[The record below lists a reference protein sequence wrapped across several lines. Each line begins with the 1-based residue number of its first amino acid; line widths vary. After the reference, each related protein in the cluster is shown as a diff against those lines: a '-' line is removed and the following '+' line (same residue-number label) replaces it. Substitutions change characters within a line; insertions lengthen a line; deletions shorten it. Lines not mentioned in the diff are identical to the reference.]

1 MVAELPH
8 GTGNVS
14 RTSFLQDLLAT
25 IIERAVPRT
34 ASNDRR
40 SMEELCAA
48 LISERGEA
56 SGFSLASAIL
66 DRYDKATPKDKAAFF
81 TLLTEGHDLDAEAVI
96 AAATAYKE
104 APDAALLARIL
115 DEAEP
120 PRQELLRRLNRL
132 PGATGRLVAMRGD
145 LLSLIKDNPAFRRA
159 DLDFQHLFMSWFNRG
174 FLVLRRIDWTTP
186 ANILEKIIA
195 YEAVHTINDWD
206 DLRRRLQPSDRHCFA
221 FFHPAMPDE
230 PLIFVEV
237 ALTAAIPGSIDALL
251 SEDRAPIAETEAT
264 TAVFYSI
271 SNCQKGLA
279 GISFGNFLI
288 KQVATDLMQSL
299 PNLKTF
305 VTLSPVPGMT
315 RWMRQEAEDEGGEA
329 GDEGRRALLSRLAG
343 AKDAGALK
351 ADGPALA
358 ALAAEYLLRA
368 KRGDGQPLDPVARF
382 HFGNG
387 ASLEAIHPGA
397 DLSAKGIG
405 QSCGVMVN
413 YRYDLKTVEANHE
426 QFAHRGELAA
436 TRAIKSMLGPARP
449 ERISRRTDHAQR
461 AL

>member
-1 MVAELPH
+1 M
-8 GTGNVS
+8 S
-14 RTSFLQDLLAT
+14 RTSFLQDLLST
-25 IIERAVPRT
+25 IFERGSPRS
-34 ASNDRR
+34 ASDDRR
-40 SMEELCAA
+40 SMEDLCAA

-56 SGFSLASAIL
+56 SGFSIATAML
-66 DRYDKATPKDKAAFF
+66 DRYEKASREEKADFF
-81 TLLTEGHDLDAEAVI
+81 RLLTEAHDLDAGAV
-96 AAATAYKE
+96 AAAAEAYK
-104 APDAALLARIL
+104 ASPDATTLARLIE
-115 DEAEP
+115 EAEP

-145 LLSLIKDNPAFRRA
+145 LLSLVNETPSFRRA

-174 FLVLRRIDWTTP
+174 FLVLRPIDWATP

-195 YEAVHTINDWD
+195 YEAVHTINNWEE
-206 DLRRRLQPSDRHCFA
+206 LRRRLQPADRQCYA

-237 ALTAAIPGSIDALL
+237 ALTAGIPGSIDALL
-251 SEDRAPIAETEAT
+251 SEDRQPIAADEAT

-305 VTLSPVPGMT
+305 VTLSPVPGLT
-315 RWMRQEAEDEGGEA
+315 RWMRQQAED
-329 GDEGRRALLSRLAG
+329 GDEQRRALLEQLIE
-343 AKDAGALK
+343 AKSADDLK
-351 ADGPALA
+351 PHGKALA
-358 ALAAEYLLRA
+358 ALAAEYLVRA
-368 KRGDGQPLDPVARF
+368 KRPDGLPLDPVARF

-387 ASLEAIHPGA
+387 ASLEKIHPAA
-397 DLSAKGIG
+397 DLSEKGIA

-413 YRYDLKTVEANHE
+413 YRYDLNTVETNHE
-426 QFAHRGELAA
+426 LYAHRGEVVT
-436 TRAIKSMLGPARP
+436 TRAIKSMLGPEKP
-449 ERISRRTDHAQR
+449 ERA
-461 AL
+461 

>member
-1 MVAELPH
+1 M
-8 GTGNVS
+8 S

-25 IIERAVPRT
+25 IFERT
-34 ASNDRR
+34 APRFISDDRR
-40 SMEELCAA
+40 PLEELAAA

-56 SGFSLASAIL
+56 SGTRLAAAIL
-66 DRYDKATPKDKAAFF
+66 DHYEKSSAGEKAEFF
-81 TLLTEGHDLDAEAVI
+81 RLLTEVHDLDAGAV
-96 AAATAYKE
+96 AAAAEAYQ
-104 APDAALLARIL
+104 ASPDAATLAHL
-115 DEAEP
+115 VEEAEP

-132 PGATGRLVAMRGD
+132 PGATGRLVKMRED
-145 LLSLIKDNPAFRRA
+145 LLSMLKEHPDFRRT

-195 YEAVHTINDWD
+195 YEAVHAINDWD
-206 DLRRRLQPSDRHCFA
+206 DLRRRLQPSDRRCFA

-237 ALTAAIPGSIDALL
+237 ALTGELPGSIRSLL
-251 SEDRAPIAETEAT
+251 SEERTVIPEAEAT

-271 SNCQKGLA
+271 SNCQRGLD

-299 PNLKTF
+299 PNLKNF
-305 VTLSPVPGMT
+305 VTLSPVPGLT
-315 RWMRQEAEDEGGEA
+315 RWMREEAEADDTGE
-329 GDEGRRALLSRLAG
+329 DRRTLLTRLIEAKSAEDLSADSAVLSALT
-343 AKDAGALK
+343 
-351 ADGPALA
+351 
-358 ALAAEYLLRA
+358 AEYLVWA
-368 KRGDGQPLDPVARF
+368 KRGDGLPRDPVARF

-397 DLSAKGIG
+397 DPSPRGIA

-413 YRYDLKTVEANHE
+413 YRYDLKTVETNHE
-426 QFAHRGELAA
+426 LFAHKREIVT
-436 TRAIKSMLGPARP
+436 TRAIRSLAGSRKGQKT
-449 ERISRRTDHAQR
+449 SRRTENA
-461 AL
+461 

>member
-1 MVAELPH
+1 M
-8 GTGNVS
+8 S

-25 IIERAVPRT
+25 LFERSAFRA
-34 ASNDRR
+34 ASDDRR
-40 SMEELCAA
+40 SMEDLCAA

-56 SGFSLASAIL
+56 SGFSIATALL
-66 DRYDKATPKDKAAFF
+66 DRYEKASREEKAEFF
-81 TLLTEGHDLDAEAVI
+81 RLLTEAHDLDAGAVAEA
-96 AAATAYKE
+96 AQAYK
-104 APDAALLARIL
+104 ASPDAATLARL
-115 DEAEP
+115 VDEAEP

-132 PGATGRLVAMRGD
+132 PGATGRLVKMRGD
-145 LLSLIKDNPAFRRA
+145 LLSLMKENPSFRRA

-174 FLVLRRIDWTTP
+174 FLVLRPIDWATP

-206 DLRRRLQPSDRHCFA
+206 ELRRRLQPADRQCFA

-237 ALTAAIPGSIDALL
+237 ALTAGIPGSIDALL
-251 SEDRAPIAETEAT
+251 SEDRQPIVADAAT

-271 SNCQKGLA
+271 SNCQRGLA

-315 RWMRQEAEDEGGEA
+315 RWMRQEADA
-329 GDEGRRALLSRLAG
+329 KDGDEQRHALLTQLAE
-343 AKDAGALK
+343 AKTADDLK
-351 ADGPALA
+351 PHGKALA
-358 ALAAEYLLRA
+358 ALAAEYLVRA
-368 KRGDGQPLDPVARF
+368 KRADGLPLDPVARF

-387 ASLEAIHPGA
+387 ASLEKIHPAA
-397 DLSAKGIG
+397 DLSEKGIA

-413 YRYDLKTVEANHE
+413 YRYDLNTVETNHE
-426 QFAHRGELAA
+426 LFAHRGEVAT
-436 TRAIKSMLGPARP
+436 TRAIKAMLAP
-449 ERISRRTDHAQR
+449 E
-461 AL
+461 

>member
-1 MVAELPH
+1 M
-8 GTGNVS
+8 S
-14 RTSFLQDLLAT
+14 RTSFLQDLLST
-25 IIERAVPRT
+25 LFERSAART
-34 ASNDRR
+34 ASDDLR
-40 SMEELCAA
+40 SMEDLCAA

-56 SGFSLASAIL
+56 SGFSIATAIL
-66 DRYDKATPKDKAAFF
+66 SRYEKASREDKADFF
-81 TLLTEGHDLDAEAVI
+81 RLLTDVHDLDAGAV
-96 AAATAYKE
+96 AAAAEAYR
-104 APDAALLARIL
+104 ASPDASTLARLI

-132 PGATGRLVAMRGD
+132 PGATGRLVKMRGD
-145 LLSLIKDNPAFRRA
+145 LLSLVNETPSFRRA

-174 FLVLRRIDWTTP
+174 FLVLRPIDWATP

-206 DLRRRLQPSDRHCFA
+206 ELRRRLQPTDRQCYA

-237 ALTAAIPGSIDALL
+237 ALTAGIPDSIDALL
-251 SEDRAPIAETEAT
+251 SEDRQPIAADAAT

-305 VTLSPVPGMT
+305 VTLSPVPGLT
-315 RWMRQEAEDEGGEA
+315 RWMRGQAQAKD
-329 GDEGRRALLSRLAG
+329 GDEQRRVLLTQLLE
-343 AKDAGALK
+343 AKSADDLK
-351 ADGPALA
+351 PHGKALA
-358 ALAAEYLLRA
+358 ALAAEYLARA
-368 KRGDGQPLDPVARF
+368 KRPDGLPLDPVARF

-387 ASLEAIHPGA
+387 ASLEKIHPAA
-397 DLSAKGIG
+397 DLSEKGIA

-413 YRYDLKTVEANHE
+413 YRYDLNTVETNHE
-426 QFAHRGELAA
+426 LFAHRGEVVT
-436 TRAIKSMLGPARP
+436 TRAIKSMLGPEKP
-449 ERISRRTDHAQR
+449 ERS
-461 AL
+461 

>member
-1 MVAELPH
+1 M
-8 GTGNVS
+8 S

-25 IIERAVPRT
+25 IFERSAPRLV
-34 ASNDRR
+34 SDDRR
-40 SMEELCAA
+40 SMEELAAA

-56 SGFSLASAIL
+56 SGTRLAAAIL
-66 DRYDKATPKDKAAFF
+66 DRYEKSPAGEKAAFF
-81 TLLTEGHDLDAEAVI
+81 RLLTEAHDLDASAV
-96 AAATAYKE
+96 AAAAEAYR
-104 APDAALLARIL
+104 ASPDAAALARLIG
-115 DEAEP
+115 EAEP

-132 PGATGRLVAMRGD
+132 PGATGRLVKMRED
-145 LLSLIKDNPAFRRA
+145 LLAMVKEHPDFRRT

-195 YEAVHTINDWD
+195 YEAVHAINDWD
-206 DLRRRLQPSDRHCFA
+206 DLRRRLQPSDRRCFA

-237 ALTAAIPGSIDALL
+237 ALTGELPGSIRSLL
-251 SEDRAPIAETEAT
+251 AEDREMIPDTEAT

-271 SNCQKGLA
+271 SNCQRGLN

-305 VTLSPVPGMT
+305 VTLSPVPGLT
-315 RWMRQEAEDEGGEA
+315 RWMREEA
-329 GDEGRRALLSRLAG
+329 GAEGTDEDRRALLTRLTE
-343 AKDAGALK
+343 AKSAADLGGDDAVLSALT
-351 ADGPALA
+351 
-358 ALAAEYLLRA
+358 AEYLLRA
-368 KRGDGQPLDPVARF
+368 KRDDGLPGDPVARF

-397 DLSAKGIG
+397 DPSPRGIA

-413 YRYDLKTVEANHE
+413 YRYDLKTVETNHE
-426 QFAHRGELAA
+426 LFAHKREIVT
-436 TRAIKSMLGPARP
+436 TRAIRSLAGSRKGPKT
-449 ERISRRTDHAQR
+449 SRRTENA
-461 AL
+461 

>member
-1 MVAELPH
+1 M
-8 GTGNVS
+8 S

-25 IIERAVPRT
+25 IFERT
-34 ASNDRR
+34 APRLVGDDRR
-40 SMEELCAA
+40 SLEELAAA

-56 SGFSLASAIL
+56 SGTRLAASIL
-66 DRYDKATPKDKAAFF
+66 DRYEKSQAGEKAGFF
-81 TLLTEGHDLDAEAVI
+81 RLLTEVHDLDAGAV
-96 AAATAYKE
+96 AAAAEAYR
-104 APDAALLARIL
+104 ASPDAATLARL
-115 DEAEP
+115 VEEAEP

-132 PGATGRLVAMRGD
+132 PGATGRLVKMRED
-145 LLSLIKDNPAFRRA
+145 LLSTLKEHPDFRRT

-195 YEAVHTINDWD
+195 YEAVHAINDWD
-206 DLRRRLQPSDRHCFA
+206 DLRRRLQPSDRRCFA

-237 ALTAAIPGSIDALL
+237 ALTSELPGSIRSLL
-251 SEDRAPIAETEAT
+251 SEERTVIPEAEAT

-271 SNCQKGLA
+271 SNCQRGLD

-288 KQVATDLMQSL
+288 KQVATDLMLSL
-299 PNLKTF
+299 PNLKNF
-305 VTLSPVPGMT
+305 VTLSPVPGLT
-315 RWMRQEAEDEGGEA
+315 RWMREEAEAEGTD
-329 GDEGRRALLSRLAG
+329 GDRRALLTRLTE
-343 AKDAGALK
+343 AKSAADLRSDDAILSALT
-351 ADGPALA
+351 
-358 ALAAEYLLRA
+358 AEYLVWA
-368 KRGDGQPLDPVARF
+368 KRGDGLPRDPVARF

-397 DLSAKGIG
+397 DPSPRGIA

-413 YRYDLKTVEANHE
+413 YRYDLKTVETNHE
-426 QFAHRGELAA
+426 LFAHKREIVT
-436 TRAIKSMLGPARP
+436 TRAIRSLAGSRKGPKT
-449 ERISRRTDHAQR
+449 SRRTDNAQR

>member
-1 MVAELPH
+1 
-8 GTGNVS
+8 VS

-25 IIERAVPRT
+25 IFERGAPRPS
-34 ASNDRR
+34 SNDGR
-40 SMEELCAA
+40 SMEELAAA

-56 SGFSLASAIL
+56 SGFSIATAIL
-66 DRYDKATPKDKAAFF
+66 DRYEKSSPQERAEFFRLLAEEHDIDADAIIDAAS
-81 TLLTEGHDLDAEAVI
+81 
-96 AAATAYKE
+96 AYKTT
-104 APDAALLARIL
+104 PDADILARL
-115 DEAEP
+115 VGEAEP

-132 PGATGRLVAMRGD
+132 PGATGRLVKMRED
-145 LLSLIKDNPAFRRA
+145 LLSTLKTKPSFRRV
-159 DLDFQHLFMSWFNRG
+159 DIDFQHLFMSWFNRG

-195 YEAVHTINDWD
+195 YEAVHAINDWD
-206 DLRRRLQPSDRHCFA
+206 DLRRRLQPTDRQCFA

-237 ALTAAIPGSIDALL
+237 ALTGDIPGSIDALL
-251 SEDRAPIAETEAT
+251 SDERQPIAEAEAT

-271 SNCQKGLA
+271 SNCQRGLA

-288 KQVATDLMQSL
+288 KQVATDLMLSL

-305 VTLSPVPGMT
+305 VTLSPVPGLT
-315 RWMRQEAEDEGGEA
+315 RWMREEAQAEDI
-329 GDEGRRALLSRLAG
+329 DEERRALLSRLSE
-343 AKDAGALK
+343 AKSAEELQ
-351 ADGPALA
+351 ADGPALS
-358 ALAAEYLLRA
+358 ALTAEYLVRA
-368 KRGDGQPLDPVARF
+368 KRPDGLPLDPVARF

-387 ASLEAIHPGA
+387 ASLERIHSFA
-397 DLSAKGIG
+397 DTSAKGIA

-426 QFAHRGELAA
+426 LFAHKGEVIT
-436 TRAIKSMLGPARP
+436 TRAIRSMLGPEAPKRNP
-449 ERISRRTDHAQR
+449 RRTEHVQR

>member
-1 MVAELPH
+1 M
-8 GTGNVS
+8 S

-25 IIERAVPRT
+25 IFERSTPR
-34 ASNDRR
+34 SISDDLR
-40 SMEELCAA
+40 SMEDLCAA

-56 SGFSLASAIL
+56 SGFSIATAIL
-66 DRYDKATPKDKAAFF
+66 DRYENGTREDKADFF
-81 TLLTEGHDLDAEAVI
+81 RLLTDAHDLDAGAV
-96 AAATAYKE
+96 ATAAQAYK
-104 APDAALLARIL
+104 ASPDASTLARLIE
-115 DEAEP
+115 EAEP

-145 LLSLIKDNPAFRRA
+145 LLSLVNETPSFRRA

-174 FLVLRRIDWTTP
+174 FLVLRPIDWATP

-195 YEAVHTINDWD
+195 YEAVHTINSWEE
-206 DLRRRLQPSDRHCFA
+206 LRRRLQPADRQCYA

-237 ALTAAIPGSIDALL
+237 ALTAGIPGSIDALL
-251 SEDRAPIAETEAT
+251 SEDRQPIAADEAT

-305 VTLSPVPGMT
+305 VTLSPVPGLT
-315 RWMRQEAEDEGGEA
+315 RWMRGQAQAKD
-329 GDEGRRALLSRLAG
+329 GDEQRRVLLTQLLE
-343 AKDAGALK
+343 AKSADDLK
-351 ADGPALA
+351 PHGKALA
-358 ALAAEYLLRA
+358 ALAAEYLVRA
-368 KRGDGQPLDPVARF
+368 KRADDLPLDPVARF

-387 ASLEAIHPGA
+387 ASLEKINPAA
-397 DLSAKGIG
+397 DLSEKGIA

-413 YRYDLKTVEANHE
+413 YRYDLDTVETNHE
-426 QFAHRGELAA
+426 LYAHRAEVVT
-436 TRAIKSMLGPARP
+436 TRAIKSMLGRSGP
-449 ERISRRTDHAQR
+449 ERS
-461 AL
+461 

>member
-1 MVAELPH
+1 M
-8 GTGNVS
+8 S

-25 IIERAVPRT
+25 IFERGAPRT
-34 ASNDRR
+34 PSNDRR
-40 SMEELCAA
+40 SMKELCAA
-48 LISERGEA
+48 LLSEQGEA
-56 SGFSLASAIL
+56 SGSSIATAIL
-66 DRYDKATPKDKAAFF
+66 DRYEGSSPKERSEFF
-81 TLLTEGHDLDAEAVI
+81 RLLVEDHDIDADAII

-104 APDAALLARIL
+104 SRDADILARL
-115 DEAEP
+115 VEESEP

-132 PGATGRLVAMRGD
+132 PGATGRLVKMRED
-145 LLSLIKDNPAFRRA
+145 LLPALKADPSLGRA
-159 DLDFQHLFMSWFNRG
+159 DIDFRHLFASWFNRG
-174 FLVLRRIDWTTP
+174 FLVLRRIDWATP

-195 YEAVHTINDWD
+195 YEAVHAINDWD
-206 DLRRRLQPSDRHCFA
+206 DLRRRLQPADRHCFA

-237 ALTAAIPGSIDALL
+237 ALTDAIPGSIEALL
-251 SEDRAPIAETEAT
+251 SDEREPIGETEAT

-271 SNCQKGLA
+271 SNCQRGLA

-305 VTLSPVPGMT
+305 VTLSPVPGLT
-315 RWMRQEAEDEGGEA
+315 RWMREEAQSTGG
-329 GDEGRRALLSRLAG
+329 DDRRALLSRLAE
-343 AKDAGALK
+343 AQSIDDLR
-351 ADGPALA
+351 ADGQVLS
-358 ALAAEYLLRA
+358 ALAAEYLVRA
-368 KRGDGQPLDPVARF
+368 KRKDGLPLDPVARF

-387 ASLEAIHPGA
+387 ASLEAIHPFA
-397 DLSAKGIG
+397 DLSQKALS

-426 QFAHRGELAA
+426 LFAHKGEVVA
-436 TRAIKSMLGPARP
+436 TRAIRSMLGP
-449 ERISRRTDHAQR
+449 ERAERNPRRTDDAQR

>member
-1 MVAELPH
+1 M
-8 GTGNVS
+8 S

-25 IIERAVPRT
+25 IFERT
-34 ASNDRR
+34 APRLVGDDRR
-40 SMEELCAA
+40 SLEELAAA

-56 SGFSLASAIL
+56 SGTRLAASIL
-66 DRYDKATPKDKAAFF
+66 DRYEKSPAGEKADFF
-81 TLLTEGHDLDAEAVI
+81 RLLTEVHDLDAGAV
-96 AAATAYKE
+96 AAAAEAYR
-104 APDAALLARIL
+104 ASPNAATLARL
-115 DEAEP
+115 VEEAEP

-132 PGATGRLVAMRGD
+132 PGATGRLVKMRED
-145 LLSLIKDNPAFRRA
+145 LLSTLKEQPDFRRT

-195 YEAVHTINDWD
+195 YEAVHAINDWD
-206 DLRRRLQPSDRHCFA
+206 DLRRRLQPSDRRCFA

-237 ALTAAIPGSIDALL
+237 ALTGQLPGSIRSLL
-251 SEDRAPIAETEAT
+251 SEERTVIPEAEAT

-271 SNCQKGLA
+271 SNCQRGLD

-299 PNLKTF
+299 PNLKNF
-305 VTLSPVPGMT
+305 VTLSPVPGLT
-315 RWMRQEAEDEGGEA
+315 RWMREEAEAEGA
-329 GDEGRRALLSRLAG
+329 DGDRRALLTRLIE
-343 AKDAGALK
+343 AKSAEDLSADSAILSALT
-351 ADGPALA
+351 
-358 ALAAEYLLRA
+358 AEYLVWA
-368 KRGDGQPLDPVARF
+368 KRGDGLPRDPVARF

-397 DLSAKGIG
+397 DPSPRGTA

-413 YRYDLKTVEANHE
+413 YRYDLKTVETNHE
-426 QFAHRGELAA
+426 LFAHKREIVT
-436 TRAIKSMLGPARP
+436 TRAIRSLAGSRKGPKT
-449 ERISRRTDHAQR
+449 SRRTENA
-461 AL
+461 

>member
-1 MVAELPH
+1 MVTDLSH
-8 GTGNVS
+8 GTGDVS

-40 SMEELCAA
+40 SLRELCAA

-56 SGFSLASAIL
+56 SGFSLATAIL
-66 DRYDKATPKDKAAFF
+66 DRYEKASPEDKAAFF
-81 TLLTEGHDLDAEAVI
+81 KLLTESHDLDAEAVI
-96 AAATAYKE
+96 AAATAYKA
-104 APDAALLARIL
+104 APDADILARIL
-115 DEAEP
+115 NAAEA

-145 LLSLIKDNPAFRRA
+145 LLSLTRDNPSFRRA

-174 FLVLRRIDWTTP
+174 FLVLRRIDWSTP

-206 DLRRRLQPSDRHCFA
+206 ELRRRLQPSDRHCFA

-237 ALTAAIPGSIDALL
+237 ALTGEIPGSIDALL
-251 SEDRAPIAETEAT
+251 SEEREPIAETEAT

-305 VTLSPVPGMT
+305 VTLSPVPGLT
-315 RWMRQEAEDEGGEA
+315 RWMRQEAQAGEGTEQGEA
-329 GDEGRRALLSRLAG
+329 ERGALLTRLAE
-343 AKDAGALK
+343 AKSAVNVQT
-351 ADGPALA
+351 DGPALA
-358 ALAAEYLLRA
+358 ALAAEYLLWA
-368 KRGDGQPLDPVARF
+368 KRADGLPLDPVARF

-397 DLSAKGIG
+397 DLSAKGLG

-426 QFAHRGELAA
+426 QFAHRGEVAT
-436 TRAIKSMLGPARP
+436 TRAIKSLLGP
-449 ERISRRTDHAQR
+449 ERTKHASRRSDHA
-461 AL
+461 

>member
-1 MVAELPH
+1 M
-8 GTGNVS
+8 NVS

-34 ASNDRR
+34 GSDDRR

-56 SGFSLASAIL
+56 SGFSLATAIL
-66 DRYDKATPKDKAAFF
+66 DRYEKAAPKDKAAFF
-81 TLLTEGHDLDAEAVI
+81 KLLTEGHDLDAEAVI
-96 AAATAYKE
+96 AAASAYK
-104 APDAALLARIL
+104 ASPDAAHLARIL

-145 LLSLIKDNPAFRRA
+145 LLSLIRENPSFRRA

-206 DLRRRLQPSDRHCFA
+206 ELRRRLQPGDRHCFA

-237 ALTAAIPGSIDALL
+237 ALTREIPGSIDALL
-251 SEDRAPIAETEAT
+251 SEDREPIGEDEAT

-288 KQVATDLMQSL
+288 KQVATDLTQSL

-305 VTLSPVPGMT
+305 VTLSPVPGLT
-315 RWMRQEAEDEGGEA
+315 RWMRQEAQAWEE
-329 GDEGRRALLSRLAG
+329 
-343 AKDAGALK
+343 

-358 ALAAEYLLRA
+358 ALTAEYLLRA
-368 KRGDGQPLDPVARF
+368 KRGDGLPLDPVARF

-397 DLSAKGIG
+397 DLSAKGIA
-405 QSCGVMVN
+405 QSRGVMVN

-426 QFAHRGELAA
+426 LFAHRGEPAA
-436 TRAIKSMLGPARP
+436 ARAVKSMLGPPRP
-449 ERISRRTDHAQR
+449 ERISRRSDDAQR

>member
-1 MVAELPH
+1 M
-8 GTGNVS
+8 S

-25 IIERAVPRT
+25 IFERSAPRLV
-34 ASNDRR
+34 SDDRR
-40 SMEELCAA
+40 SMEELAAA

-56 SGFSLASAIL
+56 SGTRLAAAIL
-66 DRYDKATPKDKAAFF
+66 DRYEKSSPKEKAAFF
-81 TLLTEGHDLDAEAVI
+81 RLLTEAHDLDAGAV
-96 AAATAYKE
+96 AAAAEAYK
-104 APDAALLARIL
+104 ASPDAVALARLIR
-115 DEAEP
+115 EAEP

-132 PGATGRLVAMRGD
+132 TGATGRLVKMRED
-145 LLSLIKDNPAFRRA
+145 LLGMVKAHPDFRRT

-195 YEAVHTINDWD
+195 YEAVHAINDWD
-206 DLRRRLQPSDRHCFA
+206 DLRRRLQPSDRRCFA

-237 ALTAAIPGSIDALL
+237 ALTGELPGSIRALL
-251 SEDRAPIAETEAT
+251 AEDREMIPDTEAT

-271 SNCQKGLA
+271 SNCQRGLD

-305 VTLSPVPGMT
+305 VTLSPVPGLT
-315 RWMRQEAEDEGGEA
+315 RWMRHEAETDGTDAE
-329 GDEGRRALLSRLAG
+329 RAQLLKRLIG
-343 AKDAGALK
+343 ARSADDLREDDAVLSALT
-351 ADGPALA
+351 
-358 ALAAEYLLRA
+358 AEYLLRA
-368 KRGDGQPLDPVARF
+368 KRDNGLPLDPVARF

-397 DLSAKGIG
+397 DPSSRGIA

-426 QFAHRGELAA
+426 LFAHKREIVT
-436 TRAIKSMLGPARP
+436 TRAIRSLAGSRKGQRTP
-449 ERISRRTDHAQR
+449 RRTENA
-461 AL
+461 